1 MKDSSEGLRQGT
13 LNPCPLPVPLPAPLT
28 EDPEGPAPLGH
39 QHMQLD
45 LLQIRG
51 CKPACTA
58 GGLLMCSVSITV
70 SISVFMKKW
79 CRITSIT
86 ISSLSVWWLHIVLIS
101 RDNSDY
107 SSFSSLR
114 RYSVTWFGSLGSGVA
129 GDKQLLA
136 SFLYIV
142 FHPHLCLVFSIF
154 LLFSYTIDIKQDYD
168 NLICDWFPIFGM
180 ARLPACSQECPPLH
194 PGSIHV
200 LNLNLSLQYISNA
213 VKSRVDMCVH
223 TSIHVCAY
231 MHTCL

>member
-1 MKDSSEGLRQGT
+1 
-13 LNPCPLPVPLPAPLT
+13 
-28 EDPEGPAPLGH
+28 
-39 QHMQLD
+39 
-45 LLQIRG
+45 
-51 CKPACTA
+51 
-58 GGLLMCSVSITV
+58 MCSVSTTV
-70 SISVFMKKW
+70 SISVFMKKL

-154 LLFSYTIDIKQDYD
+154 LSFSCITDIKQDYYH
-168 NLICDWFPIFGM
+168 LSCDWFPVFDM
-180 ARLPACSQECPPLH
+180 AKLPACSQERPPLH
-194 PGSIHV
+194 PESIHV
-200 LNLNLSLQYISNA
+200 HNLNLSLQYISNA

-223 TSIHVCAY
+223 TCIHVCREYLYLFSCFVNMRPRLPRASCFC
-231 MHTCL
+231 TAPDRCSWSSPGILVLSIPLFPSLLAPWASVDPPL